1 MRNLKYIVLAQIVI
15 VLVGS
20 YLILFGKTIT
30 LEDSEVVTALIALFG
45 TLGALISATFVVASY
60 MQTNNA
66 YIESQRPHLL
76 ILAESLTEKGTAEPV
91 TCIHYH
97 NITNS
102 RFTDLTITVVLEAEN
117 RKVNLSHLFRSN
129 MTMIGRDQRQRNFKI
144 LDEATKLGLD
154 IESTAMSG
162 REVKLLL
169 GYEYTFNDAKEHVGA
184 QEYIWDANSREWRIN

>member
-91 TCIHYH
+91 TC
-97 NITNS
+97 
-102 RFTDLTITVVLEAEN
+102 
-117 RKVNLSHLFRSN
+117 
-129 MTMIGRDQRQRNFKI
+129 
-144 LDEATKLGLD
+144 
-154 IESTAMSG
+154 
-162 REVKLLL
+162 
-169 GYEYTFNDAKEHVGA
+169 
-184 QEYIWDANSREWRIN
+184 